1 MSRPILLISFVVTA
15 AVGLTATSA
24 VASTTPIRCT
34 GTRTGVVWNRDVVV
48 PAGKPCTL
56 YNSVVNGGVS
66 VQTGSYFQATNTSIS
81 NAVVGYQSQTVFID
95 TGSSVGGRISTD
107 LTAQVYVYNATINGS
122 IGVKRANSAV
132 QVCGT
137 TVKGPAFT
145 VSNSHRDILIGDP
158 QTTGCPGNNVPNGSI
173 TIVGNS
179 TNVELVVSGN
189 SVSAGNLVVENN
201 TGTSGK
207 YVQSN
212 SGGNTLKCAGNASPF
227 VGGPNGTWVTKTGQ
241 CY

>member
-1 MSRPILLISFVVTA
+1 MRRLILPIGCAVIA
-15 AVGLTATSA
+15 AVGLSATSA

-48 PAGKPCTL
+48 PPGKPCTL
-56 YNSVVNGGVS
+56 YNSVINGGVS
-66 VQTGSYFQATNTSIS
+66 VQSGSYFQATNTSIS

-95 TGSSVGGRISTD
+95 TGSTVGGRISTD
-107 LTAQVYVYNATINGS
+107 LTAQVFVYNATINGS
-122 IGVKRANSAV
+122 IGIKRSSSTV

-145 VSNSHRDILIGDP
+145 VSSSNRDILIGDP
-158 QTTGCPGNNVPNGSI
+158 LTTGCPGNNVPNGSV
-173 TIVGNS
+173 TLVGNA
-179 TNVELVVSGN
+179 TNVEFVVRGN
-189 SVSAGNLVVENN
+189 SVSTGNLVVENN
-201 TGTSGK
+201 TGPYGK

-212 SGGNTLKCAGNASPF
+212 TGGNMLKCAGNASPF
-227 VGGPNGTWVTKTGQ
+227 AGGPNGSWATKAGQ

>member
-1 MSRPILLISFVVTA
+1 VRRSILLIGFAVTA
-15 AVGLTATSA
+15 AVGVTATSA

-34 GTRTGVVWNRDVVV
+34 GTRTGVVWDRDVVV
-48 PAGKPCTL
+48 PPNKPCTL

-81 NAVVGYQSQTVFID
+81 KAVVGYQSQTVFID

-107 LTAQVYVYNATINGS
+107 LTAQVFVYNATINGS
-122 IGVKRANSAV
+122 IGVKRSSSAV

-137 TVKGPAFT
+137 TVKGLAFT
-145 VSNSHRDILIGDP
+145 VSYSHRDILIGDP
-158 QTTGCPGNNVPNGSI
+158 LTTGCPGNNVPNGSI
-173 TIVGNS
+173 TLVGNS
-179 TNVELVVSGN
+179 TYVEFVVRGN
-189 SVSAGNLVVENN
+189 SVSNGNLVVDNN
-201 TGTSGK
+201 TGSSGK

-212 SGGNTLKCAGNASPF
+212 AGGNTLKCTRNASPF
-227 VGGPNGTWVTKTGQ
+227 VGGPNGSWVTKAGQ